1 MSPSTRDRRRHRDHD
16 PGEPIVPVPSPLQ
29 ARGSV
34 MSDITAIG
42 LGLMGSAL
50 ARAIHAGG
58 HGLTV
63 WNRSSEKMRPFS
75 DIGVATAADPASAI
89 SASPVILL
97 CINDYAATDELVRT
111 NGIPALLAGHTV
123 VQLTTGTPKE
133 ARDASD
139 WMKAHGV
146 SYLDGAIL
154 CGPDDIGTDT
164 ARVLLSGERAAYEQ
178 VSSLL
183 ECLGGDVR
191 YLGSNVGDASALDLA
206 WLTTRYGDFIAII
219 HAANVCKS
227 EDASLN
233 ELIALFRGDPVK
245 QRYASVIKDE
255 SYQEY
260 TASLRVWGAAL
271 ERIRQQGKDAG
282 INTEFPEFVGS
293 HFDSA
298 IEGGYGEENVMA
310 LFKLLK
316 Q

>member
-1 MSPSTRDRRRHRDHD
+1 
-16 PGEPIVPVPSPLQ
+16 
-29 ARGSV
+29 

-50 ARAIHAGG
+50 ARAIHASG
-58 HGLTV
+58 HSLTV
-63 WNRSSEKMRPFS
+63 WNRSSEKMLTFS
-75 DIGVATAADPASAI
+75 ELGVATASEPASAI

-97 CINDYAATDELVRT
+97 CINDYAATDRLLGA
-111 NGIPALLAGHTV
+111 NGIPALLAGRTV
-123 VQLTTGTPKE
+123 VQLSTGTPKE

-139 WMKAHGV
+139 WMKAHNV

-154 CGPDDIGTDT
+154 AGPDDIGTDESQ
-164 ARVLLSGERAAYEQ
+164 VVLSGDGAAYEQ
-178 VSSLL
+178 VGPLL
-183 ECLGGDVR
+183 DCLGGTVR
-191 YLGSNVGDASALDLA
+191 YLGPNVGDASALDLA
-206 WLTTRYGDFIAII
+206 WLTTRYGDFMAIA

-227 EDASLN
+227 EGASLN
-233 ELIALFRGDPVK
+233 EFIALFRDDPVM
-245 QRYASVIKDE
+245 QRYASVIENE

-282 INTEFPEFVGS
+282 INTEFPDFVGS
-293 HFDSA
+293 RFDSA
-298 IEGGYGEENVMA
+298 IEAGYGEENVMA